1 MTLFWKM
8 CGVDVHLDTNIGK
21 RLSMLIK
28 ALTALTGES
37 DVADISSVAEDF
49 ETLKEKTARAGDAV
63 DGAVAQDLLLEGSG
77 EEKQKKERR
86 TPFHNLWEEDSLEKQ
101 LLIQT
106 TTVNQLRYSQKIV

>member
-8 CGVDVHLDTNIGK
+8 CGVDIHLDTNIGK

-28 ALTALTGES
+28 SLTALTGES

-49 ETLKEKTARAGDAV
+49 ETLKEKTARVGDAV
-63 DGAVAQDLLLEGSG
+63 DGAIAQDLLVEGG
-77 EEKQKKERR
+77 EEEKKQKKQRK
-86 TPFHNLWEEDSLEKQ
+86 TSFHNLWEEDTLEKQ

-106 TTVNQLRYSQKIV
+106 TTVNQLRFVV